1 MLLPLGARQRRSA
14 EYSVPVR
21 FTTRIPSRAA
31 RPSVRL
37 QSALCGAALPWRRLR
52 AKTTSGARTLAREIR
67 CVLAA

>member
-21 FTTRIPSRAA
+21 TPSRAA